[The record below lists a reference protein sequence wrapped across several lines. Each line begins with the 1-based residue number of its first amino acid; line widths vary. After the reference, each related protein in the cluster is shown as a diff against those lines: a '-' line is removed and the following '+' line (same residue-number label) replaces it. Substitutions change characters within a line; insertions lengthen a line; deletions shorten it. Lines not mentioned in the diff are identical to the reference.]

1 MANSVLSELTQSE
14 TNTVFLIFES
24 SCVSWMFFTPIL
36 SFSSETSVCNEVSS
50 ISIPELHEMLFR
62 LHPYAISID
71 CLHVS
76 SYQGP
81 KISDAFFWTPFLT
94 NTHTHTSQKNKSY
107 LPTCW
112 FTKTQNY
119 RNSAAPKGALS

>member
-1 MANSVLSELTQSE
+1 MANAVLSELTQSE

-24 SCVSWMFFTPIL
+24 SCVSWMIFTSIL
-36 SFSSETSVCNEVSS
+36 SFSSETFVCNEVSS
-50 ISIPELHEMLFR
+50 ISIPQLHEMLFR

-81 KISDAFFWTPFLT
+81 KISDAFFWTHFLT
-94 NTHTHTSQKNKSY
+94 NTQTHPRKIKVTCLHVGSQK
-107 LPTCW
+107 P
-112 FTKTQNY
+112 KTTATA
-119 RNSAAPKGALS
+119 RPPRGH